1 MTANEM
7 PSAQI
12 LEKDGEPAWA
22 ILPIAEYRR
31 LVEAA
36 EELDDIALFDRA
48 MANPTPDF
56 VPAEMVDRLL
66 AGENPV
72 RIWRQHRGM
81 TQAALASAARIAKP
95 YLSQLES
102 GKRAASQVVLRRLA
116 RALRVD
122 IDDLVP
128 AEPMRKRQKRAAR
141 P

>member
-1 MTANEM
+1 MTTSDR
-7 PSAQI
+7 PSTQI

-48 MANPTPDF
+48 MANPAPDF
-56 VPAEMVDRLL
+56 VPAALVNRLL
-66 AGENPV
+66 AGENPARV
-72 RIWRQHRGM
+72 WRHHRGLS
-81 TQAALASAARIAKP
+81 QAALADAARIAKP

-102 GKRAASQVVLRRLA
+102 GKRAASQAVLRRLA
-116 RALRVD
+116 DALSVD

-128 AEPMRKRQKRAAR
+128 AEPTRRRRKKR
-141 P
+141 